1 MQSKQRGFSLMEL
14 MVAVAV
20 AGILLA
26 IAVPSYQNYLN
37 GNRRAVAGAC
47 LVEMSQ
53 FMERVYTSSMVY
65 NLNNGVATALPATTC
80 RQTLDATYTFTLSVA
95 AQTYT
100 ISAEPKGAQ
109 SGDTTCGTL
118 TINQAGVRSA
128 AGSSTPA
135 QIKKCFG

>member
-1 MQSKQRGFSLMEL
+1 MQSEQRGFSLMEL

-20 AGILLA
+20 AGILLT

-47 LVEMSQ
+47 LVELSQ

-65 NLNNGVATALPATTC
+65 NLNNGAATILPASTC
-80 RQTLDATYTFTLSVA
+80 QQTLDTTYTFSLVA
-95 AQTYT
+95 NAQTYT
-100 ISAEPKGAQ
+100 LSASPKGAQ
-109 SGDTTCGTL
+109 SGDTACGTL

-128 AGSSTPA
+128 AGISTPD
-135 QIKKCFG
+135 QIKKCWG